1 MSEIQAD
8 ILDCVWIEHFMNCD
22 IHKLFRLSQKYTY
35 NVQVDE
41 DKNRVTITRSENKNY
56 IDGFFEKESKVEV
69 NAVVGENGC
78 GKTSLLRA
86 VFDHSIHRNTED
98 KPSNRIFIFRN
109 GTILYVDENSN
120 AISER
125 FSSNKAII
133 DLNKPK
139 SISLSFWSQFGEK
152 IYYHSLALDYSIF
165 NDFFISNDKKNERRA
180 NVERSKYDISTSA
193 LIHPEYP
200 YGMERYEKTTV
211 QNYFF
216 EEFKKQ
222 LQFIQFY
229 KNNSKKFRDFTD
241 FQLPQKIYITT
252 KPLNTIAEQLLS
264 NHSDCEESIQ
274 TLKKAFDNSFEK
286 DDPLKKLKHSIAF
299 GLTAAKIRICA
310 YIFSGCEKPDWEKFN
325 RLLSDYASIVT
336 KNRPP
341 KMDNWEMMKRIV
353 NNDDKQCPDKLRD
366 EVERNSSNALNSLN
380 EFIELLDKA
389 ESIDNTINV
398 FYSGETLPISAEKLI
413 SSYFDFGIYYNF
425 INFSWGLSSG
435 EQGRLALFARLYRTL
450 ISQGNPRKLE
460 NQGSVLWL
468 LDEADMLLHPRW
480 QQNYVRDI
488 VRFAECFIKI
498 KIANT
503 IQIILATHSPIMLS
517 DIPKQNVLF
526 LKKEDDGIIEDYG
539 CNTFASNI
547 FQLFREGF
555 FIGETGIGVYAEEK
569 LKEIVDH
576 IHENDIDDNELRKLI
591 AAVGDTFLR
600 NKLNEEYLMY
610 RSKKNETEKIQA
622 ERIAKL
628 ESANT
633 ELLKQQRL
641 DHEEKANHKKEA
653 EKILKKLDDLNYNE
667 DNTMEVTETKK
678 KPMDDLADVI
688 REFMQRFID

>member
-1 MSEIQAD
+1 MSKIQAD

-22 IHKLFRLSQKYTY
+22 THKLFQLSQKYTY

-41 DKNRVTITRSENKNY
+41 DKHRVTIKRSENKNY
-56 IDGFFEKESKVEV
+56 IDGFFEKKSKIEV

-86 VFDHSIHRNTED
+86 IFDHSIHRNTED
-98 KPSNRIFIFRN
+98 KRSNRIFIFRN
-109 GTILYVDENSN
+109 GTIIYLDENSN
-120 AISER
+120 AITER
-125 FSSNKAII
+125 FSSDSNEFII
-133 DLNKPK
+133 DLNKHK
-139 SISLSFWSQFGEK
+139 SISLSFWPQYGEK

-264 NHSDCEESIQ
+264 NHPECEESIQ
-274 TLKKAFDNSFEK
+274 TLKNAFDNSFEK

-310 YIFSGCEKPDWEKFN
+310 FIFSGCEKPDWKKFN
-325 RLLSDYASIVT
+325 RLLSDYADIVT
-336 KNRPP
+336 KKESE
-341 KMDNWEMMKRIV
+341 KMDNWEMMKSIV
-353 NNDDKQCPDKLRD
+353 NNDDKQCTDKLSD
-366 EVERNSSNALNSLN
+366 EVERNSTNALNSLN

-389 ESIDNTINV
+389 ESSNNTINV
-398 FYSGETLPISAEKLI
+398 FYSGEKLPVSAEKLI
-413 SSYFDFGIYYNF
+413 SLYFDFGIYYNF

-450 ISQGNPRKLE
+450 IPQGNSKEPE

-498 KIANT
+498 KIVNT

-517 DIPKQNVLF
+517 DIPKQNIVYLSSNNEEY
-526 LKKEDDGIIEDYG
+526 KKQPE
-539 CNTFASNI
+539 TFGSNI
-547 FQLFREGF
+547 FKLYNNAF
-555 FIGETGIGVYAEEK
+555 FLDQTGIGAFAEETM
-569 LKEIVDH
+569 L
-576 IHENDIDDNELRKLI
+576 
-591 AAVGDTFLR
+591 
-600 NKLNEEYLMY
+600 
-610 RSKKNETEKIQA
+610 
-622 ERIAKL
+622 
-628 ESANT
+628 
-633 ELLKQQRL
+633 ELLKNIHGINIETSEKELDRIKKHINIIGDPYLKRNFELEYYKYLEMTHSTKYDKEWRTYLEEQLRL
-641 DHEEKANHKKEA
+641 
-653 EKILKKLDDLNYNE
+653 LDTGE
-667 DNTMEVTETKK
+667 
-678 KPMDDLADVI
+678 
-688 REFMQRFID
+688 